1 MCRRGALALEPSHC
15 RWRSP
20 GGKYTHHRQGP
31 RSHSRS
37 HGSPKASR
45 LRAFACSRAVSKTVV
60 GGFVH
65 RGFESHPLRLPSAH
79 RTRLQRLR
87 WPSIGERPSGRRFIP
102 LIPPR
107 GASAAVAATCRAA
120 VERWSTEVGLRIRR
134 SGVGALACSP
144 IVAQRPRSSALARL
158 PRPSPPPLAR
168 ASGTTGRR
176 RAARGRVG

>member
-20 GGKYTHHRQGP
+20 AGKYTHRRQGP

-65 RGFESHPLRLPSAH
+65 RGFESHPLRYRAKLTSFAGTLAAQRTTPSVGVRVNERQ
-79 RTRLQRLR
+79 RTPALAEVHS
-87 WPSIGERPSGRRFIP
+87 PA
-102 LIPPR
+102 IPPAARPGPAVTRR
-107 GASAAVAATCRAA
+107 GLCRRL
-120 VERWSTEVGLRIRR
+120 VE
-134 SGVGALACSP
+134 P
-144 IVAQRPRSSALARL
+144 IVALLAGGRPFEPGTA
-158 PRPSPPPLAR
+158 PSFPPAH
-168 ASGTTGRR
+168 GC
-176 RAARGRVG
+176 